1 MIFLKKKRFRI
12 AACLFTLILLF
23 TAMPQPA
30 TAEGTQAQNL
40 TAGAVMTLNGTE
52 AGVSGIKDGAY
63 TSKVSCKAGDT
74 LNISADTEIWSI
86 YLIFDRAP
94 EKYTVESG
102 GQIQACGL
110 SGFLHEVVRPTTP
123 SKEITITLPESILCD
138 VSVYAKGTLP
148 SSVQDWN
155 APYDDCDML
164 LLPTHADDEHI
175 FFGGIMPYYAGEKGM
190 KVQVA
195 YLTNHWG
202 EPYRPHE
209 LLNGLWEVGI
219 RAYPIISEFPDYYS
233 KALDHAKT
241 LYDTNDVLAYEV
253 ELLRRFK
260 PEVVI
265 DHDINGEYGHGV
277 HMLNTW
283 ILQQAVEQSGD
294 AQYFPE
300 SARKYGTF
308 DVQKTY
314 LHLYPENEL
323 IMDVDTPL
331 TAFGGKTAYEMA
343 VSGFAK
349 HTSQQKWF
357 SVEKSGK
364 YDCRK
369 FGLYRT
375 TVGPDSGIGDFFE
388 NVTFSDAP
396 EPEPSEPEES
406 GVESSESSQDES
418 SELTD
423 KENASI
429 SPLHL
434 TLMIAGAAVLVALI
448 VWFAARRNKK
458 K

>member
-1 MIFLKKKRFRI
+1 MRRKHLYLAISF
-12 AACLFTLILLF
+12 CMLILFFL
-23 TAMPQPA
+23 PA
-30 TAEGTQAQNL
+30 SFPASAETSDQAANEL
-40 TAGAVMTLNGTE
+40 TDSASITLNGST
-52 AGVSGIKDGAY
+52 SGIAKLKDGSY
-63 TSKVSCKAGDT
+63 TSKISCKAGDIIR
-74 LNISADTEIWSI
+74 ISSDSEIWSL
-86 YLIFDRAP
+86 YLIFDRVP
-94 EKYTVESG
+94 KKYTVESG
-102 GQIQACGL
+102 GQIQACGT
-110 SGFLHEVVRPTTP
+110 SGFLHEVIRPSTP
-123 SKEITITLPESILCD
+123 SKEVSITLPDTILCEIRLF
-138 VSVYAKGTLP
+138 SKGQLP
-148 SSVQDWN
+148 DTVQDWE
-155 APYDDCDML
+155 APYNDCDML

-219 RAYPIISEFPDYYS
+219 RAYPVISEFSDYYS
-233 KALDHAKT
+233 EALEHAKT
-241 LYDTNDVLAYEV
+241 LYDTEKMLAYEV
-253 ELLRRFK
+253 ELIRRFK
-260 PEVVI
+260 PEVVV

-283 ILQQAVEQSGD
+283 LLQQAVEQSGN

-300 SARKYGTF
+300 SAQKYGTF

-331 TAFGGKTAYEMA
+331 KAFGGKTAYEVA
-343 VSGFAK
+343 VAGFSK
-349 HTSQQKWF
+349 HVSQQKWF

-375 TVGPDSGIGDFFE
+375 TVGLDSGIGDFFE

-396 EPEPSEPEES
+396 DPLPPKEES
-406 GVESSESSQDES
+406 TQETASDIQTESSDTVSKTES
-418 SELTD
+418 
-423 KENASI
+423 
-429 SPLHL
+429 
-434 TLMIAGAAVLVALI
+434 TLSFWYLIPIVLGGAVLLCCII
-448 VWFAARRNKK
+448 VIRRKK
-458 K
+458 EK

>member
-1 MIFLKKKRFRI
+1 MKQRRRFR
-12 AACLFTLILLF
+12 AASWLYALILFF
-23 TAMPQPA
+23 TVLPHPA
-30 TAEGTQAQNL
+30 AAEQTKAQNL
-40 TAGAVMTLNGTE
+40 TVGATITLNGANT
-52 AGVSGIKDGAY
+52 GISKLKDGSY
-63 TSKVSCKAGDT
+63 TSKISCKDGDT
-74 LNISADTEIWSI
+74 LKISSDTEIWSL

-94 EKYTVESG
+94 GKYTVESS
-102 GQIQACGL
+102 GQTQACGT
-110 SGFLHEVVRPTTP
+110 SGFLHEVVRPSAP
-123 SKEITITLPESILCD
+123 SKEITITLPESTLCD
-138 VSVYAKGTLP
+138 VSVYAKGALP
-148 SSVQDWN
+148 DSVQDWN
-155 APYDDCDML
+155 VPYDDCDML

-233 KALDHAKT
+233 KALEHAKT
-241 LYDTNDVLAYEV
+241 LYDTNEMLAYEV

-283 ILQQAVEQSGD
+283 LLQQAVEQSGD

-331 TAFGGKTAYEMA
+331 QAFGGKTAYEMA
-343 VSGFAK
+343 VAGFAK
-349 HTSQQKWF
+349 HASQQKWF

-375 TVGPDSGIGDFFE
+375 TVGPDSGTGDFFE

-396 EPEPSEPEES
+396 DPVISEPEES
-406 GVESSESSQDES
+406 GRKSSEPLQDKFS
-418 SELTD
+418 DIPDKTD
-423 KENASI
+423 ASI

-434 TLMIAGAAVLVALI
+434 TLIVLGAAVLIVLI
-448 VWFAARRNKK
+448 VWLAARRKK
-458 K
+458 KK